1 MGTQLSPWKGAQQP
15 PPTFRPMSIVAKRS
29 TISAAAELLF
39 IYDCELVKELLAL
52 CGRLDFI
59 RIYDERKLVF
69 WSRINSVKT
78 VVMQACML

>member
-1 MGTQLSPWKGAQQP
+1 MGTQLSPWKGAQQ

-52 CGRLDFI
+52 CARL
-59 RIYDERKLVF
+59 DERKLVF
-69 WSRINSVKT
+69 WFRINSVKT